1 VRISGIGSKAS
12 TREEANATLAAIAS
26 AKEESNDRGSKVFA
40 RVETKG
46 GKASARE
53 ETHNDSNKA
62 SATIAK

>member
-26 AKEESNDRGSKVFA
+26 AKEEANDRGNKVFA
-40 RVETKG
+40 TEETKG

-53 ETHNDSNKA
+53 ETDNDSNKA